1 MSNKGMKITKT
12 DTFLNYLIL
21 QDDDYDG
28 EAVWVSGSNQWT
40 CDLYDSEVHGNMVT
54 EEDGKDKIS
63 LKFLPIGVEDVKPQ
77 WWRASPKRLSF
88 MSRSSMG
95 LPPDPEVYD
104 WIAEN
109 NNGETMVIETCGSAS
124 LAP

>member
-1 MSNKGMKITKT
+1 
-12 DTFLNYLIL
+12 
-21 QDDDYDG
+21 
-28 EAVWVSGSNQWT
+28 
-40 CDLYDSEVHGNMVT
+40 
-54 EEDGKDKIS
+54 
-63 LKFLPIGVEDVKPQ
+63 
-77 WWRASPKRLSF
+77 